1 MGPELGHA
9 SRLNDWQGVEE
20 VVSTIIGTAREFVF
34 PGEVEWILELGD
46 RTVRALTFDAYFRLQ
61 EDALDWRTRNP
72 DDWSPE
78 ESRTM
83 LVVRFTGP
91 DQPLPDEPWSLRVR
105 GDWPSRRDRLPD
117 DSPFSSKSL
126 RTGRGW
132 KNRKKPKK
140 SEAARRNTDDRRSAE
155 NSKPKVPWGRHDSLW
170 IAEVKEGRDAQNQ
183 FIDLQAQVGLFLL
196 QTNSVPNDGEV
207 RDRLVEY
214 LRSTFRWRGAEEPD
228 ADVYVVY
235 NHLLKHKW
243 WLDDRRG
250 WRKLVRACING
261 VIKSQRRRGAHDRD
275 LAADDQGRLTV
286 DQFARRCG
294 MSRTRCTH

>member
-1 MGPELGHA
+1 MVVARPR
-9 SRLNDWQGVEE
+9 RL
-20 VVSTIIGTAREFVF
+20 AK
-34 PGEVEWILELGD
+34 PP
-46 RTVRALTFDAYFRLQ
+46 RLF
-61 EDALDWRTRNP
+61 A
-72 DDWSPE
+72 
-78 ESRTM
+78 
-83 LVVRFTGP
+83 
-91 DQPLPDEPWSLRVR
+91 
-105 GDWPSRRDRLPD
+105 D

-126 RTGRGW
+126 RTARGW

-170 IAEVKEGRDAQNQ
+170 IAEVKEGRDAENQ

-196 QTNSVPNDGEV
+196 QTDSVPNDGEV

-261 VIKSQRRRGAHDRD
+261 VIKSQRRRGARDRD

-294 MSRTRCTH
+294 MSRSKAYALIRAGTVPTATMNGDRRCMIAESVAQQVGSVLRRPTLIDALVKQGRSLAAARKWVQRQEGSGLSLAAIAAKAAASNRSETETE